1 LKNRSIPELHWGIE
15 AAQAGT
21 MNWLKDRGRAI
32 EFAVAGWLTLLLA
45 VAHFTVLTHAGA
57 LWRDEISSV
66 RLAAMPTLDS
76 FWSSLV
82 FDPCPAFYFLLLRT
96 WSALGLAG
104 TDFNLRVLGCLTGIA
119 LIAALWLACWRINRS
134 APLWPLALFA
144 LNPVTFQFG
153 DSLRA
158 YGVAVICVVL
168 SFASVWTLTFRPLSR
183 RAVLLAFVTA
193 IVTVQTLFTNSLIFF
208 AICVAGLS
216 VCAGR
221 KCWQRAAL
229 ILAVGAAAAAS
240 LLIYIPIFRSTREWS
255 VLCVE
260 ATSYGTIL
268 RSYADA
274 LSEGSA
280 FALYFWIGLVAIG
293 LIAAAFTH
301 VWKRCAEQD
310 RQCQILFGAIALVVA
325 TVTTIVFFRK
335 VGWPTSPWYFLPL
348 MAVSVMSLH
357 AITSALIKL
366 KSKIFAPIAAAI
378 LSLLMVPSITQHALT
393 RRTNADLIAVAVA
406 QKATKEDL
414 VLVSPY
420 FYAVSFQRYYHGAA
434 PWTALPSVDDYSLHR
449 WDLLKR
455 AMETPSA
462 VDKTLA
468 RAQATLDAGHTVYLV
483 GGFPPRAAA
492 PPIALAPAPNSPSGW
507 SFQAYVRNWGQ
518 QTSYVVHQHATRAT
532 FYFLKENAPISSL
545 EHLRVLAVDGRV
557 PSIATAN

>member
-1 LKNRSIPELHWGIE
+1 
-15 AAQAGT
+15 
-21 MNWLKDRGRAI
+21 MNWLGHRTRTI
-32 EFAVAGWLTLLLA
+32 ELAVGAWLTLVL
-45 VAHFTVLTHAGA
+45 VAIHFTVATHAGP
-57 LWRDEISSV
+57 LWRDEISSL
-66 RLAAMPTLDS
+66 RLATMPTLRS

-96 WSALGLAG
+96 WSALGLAV
-104 TDFNLRVLGCLTGIA
+104 TDFNLRVLGCLIGVA
-119 LIAALWLACWRINRS
+119 LIAALWLSCWRINRS

-168 SFASVWTLTFRPLSR
+168 SFAALWALTFRPLNRS
-183 RAVLLAFVTA
+183 AVLFAFVTA
-193 IVTVQTLFTNSLIFF
+193 TVTVQTLFTNSLILF
-208 AICVAGLS
+208 AICTAGLTIC
-216 VCAGR
+216 VWR

-229 ILAVGAAAAAS
+229 ILAVGAAAATS

-260 ATSYGTIL
+260 DTSYRTIL
-268 RSYADA
+268 TSYANA

-280 FALYFWIGLVAIG
+280 VALYFGIGLIAIG
-293 LIAAAFTH
+293 LIAAAFAH
-301 VWKRCAEQD
+301 IGKRSEEQD

-325 TVTTIVFFRK
+325 TVTMIVFFRR
-335 VGWPTSPWYFLPL
+335 VGWSTSPWYFLPL
-348 MAVSVMSLH
+348 MAVSVMCLH
-357 AITSALIKL
+357 AITTPPINLE
-366 KSKIFAPIAAAI
+366 SKVFAPIAAAV

-393 RRTNADLIAVAVA
+393 RRTNADLIAAAVA

-420 FYAVSFQRYYHGAA
+420 FYAISFHRYYHGVA
-434 PWTALPSVDDYSLHR
+434 PWMASPIVDDYSLHR

-455 AMETPSA
+455 AMETPDA
-462 VDKTLA
+462 VDKILA
-468 RAQATLDAGHTVYLV
+468 RAQATLDGGHTVYLV
-483 GGFPPRAAA
+483 GGFPPRVAP

-518 QTSYVVHQHATRAT
+518 QISYGVYQHATRAV
-532 FYFLKENAPISSL
+532 YFQMRESAPISPL
-545 EHLRVLAVDGRV
+545 ECLRVLEVSGRKSDPV
-557 PSIATAN
+557 TSAK